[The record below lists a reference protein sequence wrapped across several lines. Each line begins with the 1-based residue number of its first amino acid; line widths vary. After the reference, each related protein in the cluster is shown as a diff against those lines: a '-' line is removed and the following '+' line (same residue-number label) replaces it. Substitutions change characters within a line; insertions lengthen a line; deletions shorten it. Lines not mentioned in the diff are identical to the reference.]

1 MAKEATNTRDKLIQT
16 ASELIWSESYNAVS
30 VDEICKKAGVKK
42 GSFYHYFKSKAHLAL
57 ETMSSCMEETKL
69 KYDDIFSPTRHPVE
83 RFKGMVSHVIEQQ
96 KEISE
101 QLGHVCGCP
110 FATLGSELAGQD
122 AEIAKT
128 VSDICAKKTTYYETA
143 LRDLRAAGFVSKDID
158 VTRKANEIFSLII
171 GQLIMARIKDDL
183 EFMENNLEHALFD
196 LIGIKATM
204 LDEYQL
210 TG

>member
-1 MAKEATNTRDKLIQT
+1 MAKTTTNTRDKLIQT
-16 ASELIWSESYNAVS
+16 ATELIWSESYNAVS
-30 VDEICKKAGVKK
+30 VDEICKKADVKK

-57 ETMSSCMEETKL
+57 ETMSSCMDETKT

-83 RFKGMVSHVIEQQ
+83 RFQGMVAYVIDQQ

-122 AEIAKT
+122 EEIAKT
-128 VSDICAKKTTYYETA
+128 VTDICAKKTAYYESA
-143 LRDLRAAGFVSKDID
+143 LRDLQAMDLMSKD
-158 VTRKANEIFSLII
+158 VNVNGKANQIFSFII
-171 GQLIMARIKDDL
+171 GQLIMARINNDL
-183 EFMENNLEHALFD
+183 TFMEKNLESALFD
-196 LIGIKATM
+196 LLGINIEM
-204 LDEYQL
+204 LENKEL

>member
-1 MAKEATNTRDKLIQT
+1 MTKATVNTRDKLIQT
-16 ASELIWSESYNAVS
+16 ATELIWSESYNAVS

-42 GSFYHYFKSKAHLAL
+42 GSFYHYFKSKSHLAM

-69 KYDDIFSPTRHPVE
+69 KYDDIFSPTRPPIE
-83 RFKGMVSHVIEQQ
+83 RFRGMVAYVIGQQ

-122 AEIAKT
+122 NEIAKT
-128 VSDICAKKTTYYETA
+128 VTEICAKKTAYYESA
-143 LRDLRAAGFVSKDID
+143 LRDLRAQGLIGKHIDISG
-158 VTRKANEIFSLII
+158 KANQIFSFII
-171 GQLIMARIKDDL
+171 GQLIMARINNDL
-183 EFMENNLEHALFD
+183 AFMENNLEAALFD
-196 LIGIKATM
+196 LIGVDLSL
-204 LDEYQL
+204 LDQEKL